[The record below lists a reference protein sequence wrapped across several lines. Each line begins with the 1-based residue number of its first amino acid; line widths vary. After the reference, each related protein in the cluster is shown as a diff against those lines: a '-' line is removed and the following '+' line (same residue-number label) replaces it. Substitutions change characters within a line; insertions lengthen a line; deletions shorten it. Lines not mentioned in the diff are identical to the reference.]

1 MINFLR
7 KFRRNNMNSKYLR
20 YAVGEIVL
28 VVLGILI
35 ALQINNWN
43 EKRKGE
49 AKTKAILS
57 QIIDELKLDVE
68 VLQSVNKAY
77 LQKDSLITVFKN
89 SDFSQ
94 PLPSNLDSSEFHD
107 LIRTY
112 MPFEVHDRGFQLLMN
127 HTDELDEDFSENL
140 EQLIFI
146 YQDAIPMV
154 IQYMDGMLSI
164 LSKHK
169 EHQYQNYEWYSKVS
183 LFHEYSEEEYRY
195 YMYDPIYKNYM
206 TVYREMYVNI
216 LINSRWTVDLALK
229 AIVQLETKLE
239 LEKSLDEFLLEA
251 PQELVNS
258 MIGTYRFEEK
268 TSDLILENRNGQL
281 YESTFEGGSF
291 FGRAFDT
298 QYITGE
304 LRYLGDSL
312 FYHDVRSNLRL
323 NQDGSIS
330 LEDIFGSKI
339 TSIEKK

>member
-1 MINFLR
+1 MS
-7 KFRRNNMNSKYLR
+7 SKYLR

-28 VVLGILI
+28 VVIGILI

-49 AKTKAILS
+49 AKTKAMLS

-68 VLQSVNKAY
+68 VLQSVNKGY

-127 HTDELDEDFSENL
+127 HIDELDEDFAANL
-140 EQLIFI
+140 EQLVLI

-164 LSKHK
+164 LDKHK
-169 EHQYQNYEWYSKVS
+169 EYQYQNFEWFSKS
-183 LFHEYSEEEYRY
+183 NLFYVNSEEEYRY

-206 TVYREMYVNI
+206 TVYREMYINI
-216 LINSRWTVDLALK
+216 LINSRWTIDQSLK
-229 AIVQLETKLE
+229 AIRQLDTKLE
-239 LEKSLDEFLLEA
+239 EETGLDEYLLEA
-251 PQELVNS
+251 PQELINS
-258 MIGTYRFEEK
+258 MAGTYHFEEK
-268 TSDLILENRNGQL
+268 SSDLILENRNGQL
-281 YESTFEGGSF
+281 YESTYEGDSF
-291 FGRAFDT
+291 YGRAFDS
-298 QYITGE
+298 QFIPGD

-323 NQDGSIS
+323 NADGSIS